1 MADKVYN
8 LKFTLS
14 NGDVIDAGQITAPQG
29 PKGDKGDSADIP
41 YSSSTPFMDG
51 VGSVGSAN
59 TVARGDHR
67 HPSDTS
73 RQEKLVSGMNIKT
86 INGQSVLGS
95 GDIPISG
102 GGGSAYANTSEI
114 VDNAITLTSTS
125 TLDDLVTQ
133 ILAQKT
139 KVVRVPWSDN
149 LARLLGTPP
158 ELTGPPISEFS
169 VYFKVVYA
177 GDNNLISVTLIYN
190 QFVSVCAE
198 MYIGYC
204 TLESG
209 DSTDKTE
216 WRTLHNYYP
225 VGSIYTTT
233 SDNVSPA
240 LTFGGTWEQIK
251 DVFLLAAGDTYTAGS
266 TGGSATHSH
275 KYGLRYFCCWNQLGA
290 PDNQIIRCYNFKDN
304 RIEESEYVGDM
315 QTLVNSSLQESTQQK
330 TINQYQNSA
339 WATVENNLPPYLT
352 VYMWKRI
359 A

>member
-1 MADKVYN
+1 MADNVYN

-73 RQEKLVSGMNIKT
+73 RQEKLVSGTNIKT

-95 GDIPISG
+95 GDISISG
-102 GGGSAYANTSEI
+102 GSEYANTSEI

-125 TLDDLVTQ
+125 TLADLATQ

-139 KVVRVPWSDN
+139 KVCRVSYGANTMDT
-149 LARLLGTPP
+149 LARLYELFNMSNAYAAPP
-158 ELTGPPISEFS
+158 YTFEYF
-169 VYFKVVYA
+169 FKVLSS
-177 GDNNLISVTLIYN
+177 DD
-190 QFVSVCAE
+190 
-198 MYIGYC
+198 YIE
-204 TLESG
+204 LECSG
-209 DSTDKTE
+209 GGLAVFFRGGIT
-216 WRTLHNYYP
+216 RYHNGGASESPYGAWEAIPLMAYVNPYP
-225 VGSIYTTT
+225 VGSIYQST
-233 SDNVSPA
+233 SSTSPSS
-240 LTFGGTWEQIK
+240 LFGGTWDQIK
-251 DVFLLAAGDTYTAGS
+251 DVFLLSAGNTYTAGS
-266 TGGSATHSH
+266 TGGSANAVVVSH
-275 KYGLRYFCCWNQLGA
+275 NHIENGTDGSSSISKIAILKPFRDDYGVYYDPAG
-290 PDNQIIRCYNFKDN
+290 
-304 RIEESEYVGDM
+304 
-315 QTLVNSSLQESTQQK
+315 STTSK
-330 TINQYQNSA
+330 GGEFLTTEDAGVDGTGKNM
-339 WATVENNLPPYLT
+339 PPYLT

>member
-1 MADKVYN
+1 MADNVYN

-73 RQEKLVSGMNIKT
+73 RQEKLVSGTNIKT

-102 GGGSAYANTSEI
+102 GSEYANTSEI

-125 TLDDLVTQ
+125 TLADLATQ

-139 KVVRVPWSDN
+139 KVCRVSYGANTMDT
-149 LARLLGTPP
+149 LARLYELFNMSNVYGAPP
-158 ELTGPPISEFS
+158 YTFEYF
-169 VYFKVVYA
+169 FKVLSSDDYIELECSGGGFVAFFRGGIARY
-177 GDNNLISVTLIYN
+177 YN
-190 QFVSVCAE
+190 GASEPPYGMWQAIPLMAYV
-198 MYIGYC
+198 
-204 TLESG
+204 
-209 DSTDKTE
+209 
-216 WRTLHNYYP
+216 NPYP
-225 VGSIYTTT
+225 VGSIYLST
-233 SDNVSPA
+233 SSTSPSS
-240 LTFGGTWEQIK
+240 LFGGTWEQIK

-266 TGGSATHSH
+266 TGGSADAVVVLHDHIEYGTNLGGAEDYRMAYISETGTDYGVFYEPDGATTGH
-275 KYGLRYFCCWNQLGA
+275 KGVFVRTADAGVDGTGKN
-290 PDNQIIRCYNFKDN
+290 
-304 RIEESEYVGDM
+304 M
-315 QTLVNSSLQESTQQK
+315 
-330 TINQYQNSA
+330 
-339 WATVENNLPPYLT
+339 PPYLA
-352 VYMWKRI
+352 VYMWRRV